1 MQQLCTDS
9 SIDGPTE
16 ALPSTSRQRRIPAH
30 RNEEVDDVST
40 ETGSE
45 EVDGLSDASGERDS
59 SSSAGA
65 SDLEGIPL
73 ASSAQEAG
81 PAVTKRSKPGTAQ
94 SITEEGADSKIGI
107 VFSRILEKKT
117 KQGVL
122 AVRTRA
128 HKHMPSSLELEIVC
142 IIGFL
147 MDVLWC
153 RVASRCRSEEGRTRQ
168 RRLSAVRPSSSGSN

>member
-1 MQQLCTDS
+1 MS
-9 SIDGPTE
+9 
-16 ALPSTSRQRRIPAH
+16 
-30 RNEEVDDVST
+30 VS
-40 ETGSE
+40 EKTGSE
-45 EVDGLSDASGERDS
+45 EADGLSDESGEGDS

-65 SDLEGIPL
+65 SDLEGIPR
-73 ASSAQEAG
+73 ASAILEADAG
-81 PAVTKRSKPGTAQ
+81 PSVTKRSKPGTAQ